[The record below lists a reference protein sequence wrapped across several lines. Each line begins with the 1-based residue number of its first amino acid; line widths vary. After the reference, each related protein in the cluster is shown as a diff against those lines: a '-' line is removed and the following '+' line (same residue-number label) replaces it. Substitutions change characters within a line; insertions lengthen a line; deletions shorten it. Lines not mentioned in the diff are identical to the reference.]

1 MACWLAPFT
10 QDLHESSLEDFY
22 CLCFDYFGCSLIIK
36 GFNIG
41 QSTGIKAEIT
51 ILCVQPPTVY
61 LDSSVLK
68 FYLVCQIHH
77 LLLTPGLVET
87 VQLILKSTANAIKYR
102 AGRASSE

>member
-1 MACWLAPFT
+1 MSQVWRIFIVFASIILAV
-10 QDLHESSLEDFY
+10 LE
-22 CLCFDYFGCSLIIK
+22 

-87 VQLILKSTANAIKYR
+87 VQHILKSTANAIK
-102 AGRASSE
+102 